1 MEDTSLDPTSE
12 SSLKRQGEFFN
23 LDINIIC
30 TIFREVSLYTIT
42 ADLEIFIDGRF

>member
-1 MEDTSLDPTSE
+1 MEDRSMDPTSE
-12 SSLKRQGEFFN
+12 SSVKRQGEFFN
-23 LDINIIC
+23 LDINIH